1 MKSLTGITFLFL
13 GVLSA
18 MDVISMTTVPMNN
31 QTSYTTDNKTT
42 KGDSDT
48 TVSVITDK
56 TTKTSSSSAEEGRD
70 CPDFQAVLTVAVT
83 VGVVLL
89 LLIWCLCMWYR
100 RKIDQLQKKLS
111 QGDAEKGSLKLD
123 VNGRKI
129 SVDHF
134 SAGRIDKDP
143 SSLGRSM
150 HDEEKEKED
159 EDRMSDLYDVT
170 DPDYAVADGEALKN
184 ASKAN
189 ADDVIEDSEYDL
201 LNDDDK
207 SKKRDSDYACAEFRT
222 SDMNLDCDTYDTTET
237 WSRIKSEEKVDT
249 VKDTTSAEDKSSD
262 ETKGKDNLPGSTADK
277 LMSSEK
283 ETDKKLDGVNPSVDS
298 TSLSKIKSEEKVD
311 TVKETTSSSEH
322 KLDKEIKEKKGPLET
337 TEKETDKKPDEV
349 SQGVDTTSTSRI
361 KSEEKVDTV
370 EETTSSEA
378 KSSEETKRKD
388 ILPEVNAKSTA
399 EKHTSNEQ
407 ETDKKPDVA
416 SHKSVDAT
424 LIKANDSDASNK
436 NVDATILKASD
447 DGAELTEPNE
457 PGEKVPKLSVNG
469 DTKPLTFEYEL
480 VKLVQ
485 DQGET
490 DPKASSEET
499 PVTSL

>member
-1 MKSLTGITFLFL
+1 M
-13 GVLSA
+13 
-18 MDVISMTTVPMNN
+18 
-31 QTSYTTDNKTT
+31 
-42 KGDSDT
+42 
-48 TVSVITDK
+48 
-56 TTKTSSSSAEEGRD
+56 
-70 CPDFQAVLTVAVT
+70 
-83 VGVVLL
+83 
-89 LLIWCLCMWYR
+89 
-100 RKIDQLQKKLS
+100 S

-222 SDMNLDCDTYDTTET
+222 SDMNLDFDTYDTTET

-277 LMSSEK
+277 LVSSET

-298 TSLSKIKSEEKVD
+298 TLLSKIKSEEKVD
-311 TVKETTSSSEH
+311 TVKETTSS
-322 KLDKEIKEKKGPLET
+322 
-337 TEKETDKKPDEV
+337 
-349 SQGVDTTSTSRI
+349 
-361 KSEEKVDTV
+361 
-370 EETTSSEA
+370 EA
-378 KSSEETKRKD
+378 TSSEETKGKD

-416 SHKSVDAT
+416 SHQIGYAT
-424 LIKANDSDASNK
+424 SI
-436 NVDATILKASD
+436 
-447 DGAELTEPNE
+447 
-457 PGEKVPKLSVNG
+457 
-469 DTKPLTFEYEL
+469 
-480 VKLVQ
+480 
-485 DQGET
+485 
-490 DPKASSEET
+490 
-499 PVTSL
+499 

>member
-1 MKSLTGITFLFL
+1 M
-13 GVLSA
+13 
-18 MDVISMTTVPMNN
+18 
-31 QTSYTTDNKTT
+31 
-42 KGDSDT
+42 
-48 TVSVITDK
+48 
-56 TTKTSSSSAEEGRD
+56 
-70 CPDFQAVLTVAVT
+70 
-83 VGVVLL
+83 
-89 LLIWCLCMWYR
+89 
-100 RKIDQLQKKLS
+100 S

-184 ASKAN
+184 ANKAN

-207 SKKRDSDYACAEFRT
+207 SKKRDSDYACAEFRI

-277 LMSSEK
+277 LVSSEK

-298 TSLSKIKSEEKVD
+298 TSLSRIKSEEKVN

-322 KLDKEIKEKKGPLET
+322 KLDKETKEKKGPLEA

-349 SQGVDTTSTSRI
+349 SQGVDATSTSRI
-361 KSEEKVDTV
+361 KSGEKVDTV
-370 EETTSSEA
+370 KETTSSEA
-378 KSSEETKRKD
+378 KSSEETKGKD

-424 LIKANDSDASNK
+424 SIKAKDSDASNN

-457 PGEKVPKLSVNG
+457 PGEKVPKLAVNG
-469 DTKPLTFEYEL
+469 ETKPLTFEYEL